1 MQGEV
6 EVIAALLMAVVV
18 VGGFALLWVWL
29 YPSYLSWE
37 QRASRTLLEAR
48 LAARERLVVER
59 VKCGGGGLSVSVT
72 NTGDVALRVLAVYVN
87 ESSAWS
93 GALDLAPGANSLL
106 AVSAPCGSRYL
117 VKVCSARGN
126 CWSFLEEEAWGG

>member
-1 MQGEV
+1 MRGEAEIV
-6 EVIAALLMAVVV
+6 AALLMAVVV
-18 VGGFALLWVWL
+18 VSGFALLWLWL
-29 YPSYLSWE
+29 YPSYSSWE
-37 QRASRTLLEAR
+37 QQAFRSMLEAR

-59 VKCGGGGLSVSVT
+59 MKCAGGALSVAIL

-87 ESSAWS
+87 ESLAWS
-93 GALDLAPGANSLL
+93 GVLDLAPGANSLIT
-106 AVSAPCGSRYL
+106 VSTPCGRLYL